1 MATINAASSTN
12 LVIRMVMSKSR
23 AMLRYNDRLNGAHV
37 GVAQFVSRTSLTE
50 FTSTNPFTLS

>member
-23 AMLRYNDRLNGAHV
+23 SLLRYNDRLSGVFV
-37 GVAQFVSRTSLTE
+37 GVAQFVSRTSVSE
-50 FTSTNPFTLS
+50 FTATNPFTLS

>member
-23 AMLRYNDRLNGAHV
+23 TLLRYNDRQGGVFIGA
-37 GVAQFVSRTSLTE
+37 AQFVSRTNVSE